1 MAQRTLK
8 VESVRSSV
16 HASPVPGSFP
26 GRSPWEGVRE
36 QAGGPVGQRG
46 KRAGGG
52 HRLS

>member
-16 HASPVPGSFP
+16 HASRVPGSFP

-36 QAGGPVGQRG
+36 KAGGPVAKRKESRG
-46 KRAGGG
+46 EDIA
-52 HRLS
+52 